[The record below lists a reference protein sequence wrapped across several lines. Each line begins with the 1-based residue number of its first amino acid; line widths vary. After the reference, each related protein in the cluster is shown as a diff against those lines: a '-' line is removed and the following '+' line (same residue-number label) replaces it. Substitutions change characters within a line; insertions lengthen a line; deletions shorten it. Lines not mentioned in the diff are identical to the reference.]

1 MANQQLGTPEHGRLP
16 QYSVH
21 RRWSEMARSCS
32 CLCETNGPILVAG
45 LYPDGYSA

>member
-1 MANQQLGTPEHGRLP
+1 MADQQFGTPEHGRLP

-21 RRWSEMARSCS
+21 RRCSEMARSCS
-32 CLCETNGPILVAG
+32 CICEASRPILVAD